1 MIDLYQ
7 LSDAIQRIS
16 VLTQSDSFAKD
27 YGNGMKYTSIEVHTV
42 SYIADHPG
50 CISGEIAYS
59 WGKTTSAVC
68 QIIKRLKDYDLIYI
82 IRDENNQKKQ
92 RLYLT
97 DKGHL
102 LDSLHRQFDNEN
114 FKTVLD
120 YLLERFNEKEIETT
134 IQILEAYTKFYCLEK
149 KNR

>member
-7 LSDAIQRIS
+7 LSDTIQRIS

-59 WGKTTSAVC
+59 WGKSTSAVS
-68 QIIKRLKDYDLIYI
+68 QIISKLKGYGLIYI
-82 IRDENNQKKQ
+82 VKDKENQKKQ
-92 RLYLT
+92 LLYLT
-97 DKGHL
+97 KKGSL
-102 LDSLHRQFDNEN
+102 LDQLHRQFDNEHL
-114 FKTVLD
+114 KPLLD
-120 YLLERFNEKEIETT
+120 YLLERFDEKQIETM
-134 IQILEAYTKFYCLEK
+134 IQVLEAYSKFYCHEK
-149 KNR
+149 NKK